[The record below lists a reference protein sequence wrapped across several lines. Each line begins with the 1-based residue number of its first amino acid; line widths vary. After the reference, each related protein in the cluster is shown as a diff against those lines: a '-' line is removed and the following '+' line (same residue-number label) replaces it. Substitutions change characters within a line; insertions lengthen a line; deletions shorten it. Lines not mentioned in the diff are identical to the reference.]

1 MLSVIIL
8 AAGKGSRLNLGY
20 NKVFYEI
27 NNKTILE
34 YSVDYFLRDETFSE
48 VIVVTNDRDKLRIK
62 EIFKGKDIKIVIGGI
77 TRQESVHNALKK
89 VKGKYVLIHDGA
101 RPFIDKKDIENLKKT
116 VVQNACVL
124 AKSIKDS
131 LAEIKFRKIYK
142 YINRN
147 DYVALLTPQAF
158 ETSKILKAYD
168 LAEKN
173 NNIYSDDA
181 SLYMQEMQDDVIML
195 EGNEFNL
202 KLTTELDLKILEEI
216 L

>member
-1 MLSVIIL
+1 MLSAIIL

-20 NKVFYEI
+20 NKIFYEI
-27 NNKTILE
+27 KNKAIIE
-34 YSVDYFLRDETFSE
+34 YSVDYFLNDDAFSE
-48 VIVVTNDRDKLRIK
+48 VIVVVNEKDRQRIK
-62 EIFKGKDIKIVIGGI
+62 EIFKGKDIKIVLGGI

-89 VKGKYVLIHDGA
+89 TKGKYVLIHDGA
-101 RPFIDKKDIENLKKT
+101 RPYIDKKDIENVKT
-116 VVQNACVL
+116 TVIQNACVL
-124 AKSIKDS
+124 ATSIKDS
-131 LAEIKFRKIYK
+131 LAQVKFKKIHK

-147 DYVALLTPQAF
+147 DFVALQTPQAF

-168 LAEKN
+168 LADVN

-181 SLYMQEMQDDVIML
+181 SLYMQETQDDVIML
-195 EGNEFNL
+195 EGNELNL